1 MIKPI
6 LIENLIPITYQNDL
20 EKTLNTIP
28 FYFTPSIGYNEDS
41 PKTDGIK
48 FLDNIGFSHSLIMN
62 NKIDSDYWNLFKPIL
77 YFFNEKTGIF
87 VKEVLRV
94 RLRLTVQH
102 PDREQFLFNKPH
114 TDLPDFKNPYKT
126 LIVYLNESDGDT
138 FIFNKFYNEKEPLK
152 NVLENIDKSVILRQK
167 PKKGNGVYFEGHQ
180 YHSGNT
186 PINYKARYLINF
198 DFTI

>member
-138 FIFNKFYNEKEPLK
+138 FIFNKFYNE
-152 NVLENIDKSVILRQK
+152 
-167 PKKGNGVYFEGHQ
+167 GHQ